1 MDERLSKALEFANYS
16 VTINNKKKLLKE
28 KFQEDMIVFVQGSQ
42 FTITK
47 ELINFVN
54 LLVEKGNT
62 EDTVLID
69 DNGIPVLIKDLED
82 FLASILDQYFQSANK
97 YHEQYIDLSKK
108 RSVEKLID
116 E

>member
-16 VTINNKKKLLKE
+16 VTINNQKKLLKE
-28 KFQEDMIVFVQGSQ
+28 KFHEDMIFFIQGSQ
-42 FTITK
+42 FTINR
-47 ELINFVN
+47 ELLNFVN
-54 LLVEKGNT
+54 LLVERGNT

-82 FLASILDQYFQSANK
+82 FLVNIFDQYFQSANE
-97 YHEQYIDLSKK
+97 YHEKYVELSKK
-108 RSVEKLID
+108 RSVEKLVN

>member
-16 VTINNKKKLLKE
+16 VTINNQKKILKE
-28 KFQEDMIVFVQGSQ
+28 KFQEDMIFFVQGSQ
-42 FTITK
+42 FTITR

-54 LLVEKGNT
+54 LLVEKGIV

-69 DNGIPVLIKDLED
+69 DNGIPVLIKDLEE
-82 FLASILDQYFQSANK
+82 FLTNVLDQYFQSANE
-97 YHEQYIDLSKK
+97 YHEKYVELSKK